1 MPPRPGLNALLF
13 IAVILG
19 KRKLVQV
26 LLEVLLDPG
35 HYKATGAI
43 GLHPEPISRFNF
55 ACGRDR
61 ERDGNLMVFGHPR
74 SPDGVPVFSRK
85 RFITGR

>member
-1 MPPRPGLNALLF
+1 MPPRPGLSALLF
-13 IAVILG
+13 IAIILG

-35 HYKATGAI
+35 HHEATGAI
-43 GLHPEPISRFNF
+43 GLDPEAISRLNP
-55 ACGRDR
+55 ARGRDR
-61 ERDGNLMVFGHPR
+61 ERDRNLMVFGHPR
-74 SPDGVPVFSRK
+74 SPHGVPLVSRK